1 VSSVGAFALFAA
13 VLAITPG
20 LDTMLVLRTTAR
32 RGRRV
37 GLAAVAGVGLG
48 CVVWVLASA
57 LGVTAVLAASRL
69 AFEVLRV
76 AGVGY
81 LCWLGVRALWLSR
94 RPVGPAGTAVRA
106 SPVAPTVAEVPVGP
120 SVAAVTGVS
129 GASAAPGGLS
139 TVESRGLTAGWALR
153 TGFTTNLLNPKVGV
167 FYLSVLPQF
176 LPAGL
181 GPLAG
186 SLVLGAIH
194 IGEGAVWLSVVVL
207 AVNRFR
213 GWFAR
218 PALAR
223 WLERLTGVV
232 LLAFGLRLALD
243 PPPALR

>member
-1 VSSVGAFALFAA
+1 VALGPVGAFAVFAG

-37 GLAAVAGVGLG
+37 GLAAMTGVGLG

-81 LCWLGVRALWLSR
+81 LAWLGLRALWLT
-94 RPVGPAGTAVRA
+94 RPLAGPTINPAG
-106 SPVAPTVAEVPVGP
+106 PTVIPAGP
-120 SVAAVTGVS
+120 TVIPAAAGS
-129 GASAAPGGLS
+129 S
-139 TVESRGLTAGWALR
+139 TVDGFGLTPARALR
-153 TGFTTNLLNPKVGV
+153 TGFITNLLNPKVGV

-181 GPLAG
+181 SPLAG

-194 IGEGAVWLSVVVL
+194 IAEGAAWLSLVVF

-213 GWFAR
+213 NWLAR
-218 PALAR
+218 PALTR
-223 WLERLTGVV
+223 WLERVTGAV
-232 LLAFGLRLALD
+232 LLAFAVRLALD
-243 PPPALR
+243 PPPTPR